1 MITPRDPWRH
11 DAIGGVAP
19 WLRAELE
26 ATAHQVAREWGIRL
40 GPAFDLARFSFAAPA
55 DHDKVLKVVPAED
68 DEGDN
73 EADALALWNGDG
85 AVRLLRHDRRRR
97 ALLLSRAQPGFD
109 ARTLSEREATSVAAE
124 IAPQLWK
131 RITPG
136 RPFRSVKDHIPRWLR
151 RSGEHDLVPIARA
164 LYESMNVDDSWLIHG
179 DFHHHNLLRD
189 GERWVAIDPKP
200 YAAEREFD
208 VVTFLWNPA
217 GHLASHDDLRERIRA
232 FAAIGL
238 DEERIRKWAIVRGTY
253 LGLPLRREETD
264 MTSPQLRVA
273 RLLLKDE

>member
-1 MITPRDPWRH
+1 M
-11 DAIGGVAP
+11 GGVAA
-19 WLRAELE
+19 WVRAELE
-26 ATAHQVAREWGIRL
+26 ATAHQVAGEGGIRL
-40 GPAFDLARFSFAAPA
+40 GPAFNLPLFSLAPPA
-55 DHDKVLKVVPAED
+55 DDDKVLKIVPAED

-73 EADALALWNGDG
+73 EADALALWSGNG

-109 ARTLSEREATSVAAE
+109 ARALSEREATSIAAE

-151 RSGEHDLVPIARA
+151 RSGDHHLVPIARA

-238 DEERIRKWAIVRGTY
+238 DEERIRTRAIVRGTY